1 MSDTA
6 QMSEH
11 LKTDYRNH
19 TCGSLRATDV
29 GSEVNLAGWAA
40 NQRDHGDL
48 IFVDLR
54 DRFGVTQ
61 IAISRSE
68 LEEDAFKACESIRA
82 EFVLRISGNVGKR
95 KPGAENPDM
104 PTGQVEVNASQV
116 EILSPS
122 KTPPFDVSEF
132 CKAGEEQRLKYRY
145 LDLRRPPLQR
155 NMMIRHK
162 AAAAA
167 RSYLNSLD
175 FMEIETPMLAKSTPE
190 GARDYLVPSRLYHGK
205 FYALPQS
212 PQLFKQLLMVAGY
225 DRYYQIARCM
235 RDEDLRA
242 DRQPEFTQIDIEMSF
257 AGQEDVFAMT
267 EGLMQT
273 MFREAIGAEIPTPF
287 PRLTHAE
294 AMRRWGCDKPDL
306 RFELELVDIS
316 ALAVE
321 SDFKV
326 FKSVVEKGGMVKA
339 LNAKGAATLSRKQI
353 DGLGTTAGVYG
364 AKGLAWIKIN
374 EGKLTSPIV
383 KFFDEGLM
391 EKIVEAL
398 DGQDGDLLLF
408 VADVP
413 AVTNAALNAVRNQLG
428 RDLGLIKEGDFKF
441 LWVTDFPLFGWSA
454 EEKRWNSEHHPFTA
468 PYWEDLDKLESDPG
482 NIRSQSYDII
492 LNGVEAGSGSVRIHD
507 PRIQKRIFD
516 ALQLDPAE
524 VQQRFGFFTD
534 ALEYGTPPH
543 AGIAP
548 GFDRLIA
555 MMVGLDSI
563 RDVIA
568 FPKTQRA
575 IDPMT
580 GAPGDVDQKQMDEL
594 GISVDQDETEDPGQA
609 DGE

>member
-1 MSDTA
+1 MSQVA
-6 QMSEH
+6 QMPEY
-11 LKTDYRNH
+11 LKTEYRNH
-19 TCGSLRATDV
+19 TCGSLRASDI
-29 GSEVNLAGWAA
+29 GGEVNLVGWAA

-61 IAISRSE
+61 IAISK
-68 LEEDAFKACESIRA
+68 DNVAADVFTACEGVRA
-82 EFVLRISGNVGKR
+82 EFVLGVSGTVQKR
-95 KPGAENPDM
+95 KDGAENPDM
-104 PTGQVEVNASQV
+104 PTGAVEVAASTVQ
-116 EILSPS
+116 IHSAAR
-122 KTPPFDVSEF
+122 TPPFDVSEH

-190 GARDYLVPSRLYHGK
+190 GARDYLVPSRLYHGQ

-257 AGQEDVFAMT
+257 AGQEDVFSMT
-267 EGLMQT
+267 EGLMRA
-273 MFREAIGAEIPTPF
+273 MFKAAIGAELPTPF
-287 PRLTHAE
+287 PRLTYAE
-294 AMRRWGCDKPDL
+294 SMDRYGCDKPDL
-306 RFELELVDIS
+306 RFGMELVEIS
-316 ALAVE
+316 ELAVE
-321 SDFKV
+321 SDFRV
-326 FKSVVEKGGMVKA
+326 FKTVVEKGGMVKA
-339 LNAKGAATLSRKQI
+339 LNAKGGAKLSRKKI
-353 DGLGTTAGVYG
+353 DELGATAGVYG
-364 AKGLAWIKIN
+364 AKGLAWIKIAD
-374 EGKLTSPIV
+374 GKLNSPIV

-391 EKIVEAL
+391 ARIVEKL
-398 DGQDGDLLLF
+398 GGEDGDLLLF
-408 VADVP
+408 VADVMN
-413 AVTNAALNAVRNQLG
+413 VTNASLNAVRNKLG
-428 RDLGLIKEGDFKF
+428 RDLELIKKGDFKF
-441 LWVTDFPLFGWSA
+441 LWVTDFPLFGWSE
-454 EEKRWNSEHHPFTA
+454 EEKRWTSEHHPFTA
-468 PYWEDLDKLESDPG
+468 PYWEDLEKLQSDPG
-482 NIRSQSYDII
+482 NVRSQSYDIV

-507 PRIQKRIFD
+507 PRVQKQIFE
-516 ALQLDPAE
+516 ALKLDPEE

-555 MMVGLDSI
+555 MMVGLESI

-580 GAPGDVDQKQMDEL
+580 GAPGPVDARQMEDLGLAVIDDDENEE
-594 GISVDQDETEDPGQA
+594 S
-609 DGE
+609 

>member
-1 MSDTA
+1 MSDGA
-6 QMSEH
+6 QMPVH
-11 LKTDYRNH
+11 LKTRYRNH
-19 TCGSLRATDV
+19 TCGSLRASDV
-29 GSEVNLAGWAA
+29 GSEVSLAGWAA

-61 IAISRSE
+61 VAIGKSE
-68 LEEDAFKACESIRA
+68 VDAATFKACEGVRA
-82 EFVLRISGNVGKR
+82 EFVLSVAGTVRKR
-95 KPGAENPDM
+95 KEGAENPDL
-104 PTGQVEVNASQV
+104 PTGQIELAAQKVDVLA
-116 EILSPS
+116 PA
-122 KTPPFDVSEF
+122 KTPPFDVSEH

-155 NMMIRHK
+155 NMMIRHR
-162 AAAAA
+162 AAAAV

-175 FMEIETPMLAKSTPE
+175 FLEIETPMLAKSTPE
-190 GARDYLVPSRLYHGK
+190 GARDYLVPSRLYHGR

-257 AGQEDVFAMT
+257 AGQEDVFTMT
-267 EGLMQT
+267 EGLMAS
-273 MFREAIGAEIPTPF
+273 MVKAAIDVDVETPF
-287 PRLTHAE
+287 PRLTYAE
-294 AMRRWGCDKPDL
+294 AMDRFGCDKPDM
-306 RFELELVDIS
+306 RFDLELVDIS
-316 ALAVE
+316 ELAVQ

-326 FKSVVEKGGMVKA
+326 FKTVVEKGGIVKA
-339 LNAKGAATLSRKQI
+339 INARGAATLSRKQI
-353 DGLGTTAGVYG
+353 DELGEAAAVYG
-364 AKGLAWIKIN
+364 AKGLAWIKIDG
-374 EGKLTSPIV
+374 GKLNSPIV

-391 EKIVEAL
+391 AKIVDRL
-398 DGQDGDLLLF
+398 GGRDGDLLLF
-408 VADVP
+408 VADVKN
-413 AVTNAALNAVRNQLG
+413 VTNASLNAVRNKLG
-428 RDLGLIKEGDFKF
+428 RDLGLINENEFKF
-441 LWVTDFPLFGWSA
+441 LWVTDFPLFGWSE
-454 EEKRWNSEHHPFTA
+454 EEKRWMSEHHPFTA

-482 NIRSQSYDII
+482 NVRSQSYDIV

-507 PRIQKRIFD
+507 PRVQKRIFA
-516 ALQLDPAE
+516 ALQLDPEE
-524 VQQRFGFFTD
+524 VRQRFGFFTT

-548 GFDRLIA
+548 GFDRLVA
-555 MMVGLDSI
+555 LMCGLESI

-580 GAPGDVDQKQMDEL
+580 EAPGPVDAGQLEEL
-594 GISVDQDETEDPGQA
+594 GLEVVDAD
-609 DGE
+609 DGEE

>member
-6 QMSEH
+6 QVPEH
-11 LKTDYRNH
+11 LKTKYRNH
-19 TCGSLRATDV
+19 TCGSLRASNM
-29 GSEVNLAGWAA
+29 GSEINLAGWAA

-61 IAISRSE
+61 VAISKSE
-68 LEEDAFKACESIRA
+68 VDEATFKACEAVRA
-82 EFVLRISGNVGKR
+82 EFVLGVTGTVQKR
-95 KPGAENPDM
+95 KAGAENPDL
-104 PTGQVEVNASQV
+104 PTGEIELVASKV
-116 EILSPS
+116 EIFSPA
-122 KTPPFDVSEF
+122 KTPPFDVSEH

-162 AAAAA
+162 AAAAV

-257 AGQEDVFAMT
+257 AGQEDVFTMT
-267 EGLMQT
+267 EGLMAT
-273 MFREAIGAEIPTPF
+273 MVKAAIDVDVETPF
-287 PRLTHAE
+287 PRLTYAE
-294 AMRRWGCDKPDL
+294 AMDRFGCDKPDM
-306 RFELELVDIS
+306 RFGLELADIS
-316 ALAVE
+316 ELAAE

-326 FKSVVEKGGMVKA
+326 FKTVVEKGGMVKA
-339 LNAKGAATLSRKQI
+339 INAKGAATLSRRQI
-353 DGLGTTAGVYG
+353 DELGATAGVYG
-364 AKGLAWIKIN
+364 AKGLAWIKIDGDN
-374 EGKLTSPIV
+374 LNSPIV
-383 KFFDEGLM
+383 KFFDEDLM
-391 EKIVEAL
+391 SRIVEKL
-398 DGQDGDLLLF
+398 GGEDEDLLLF
-408 VADVP
+408 VADVKN
-413 AVTNAALNAVRNQLG
+413 VTNASLNAVRNKLG
-428 RDLGLIKEGDFKF
+428 RDLGLIKDKDFKF
-441 LWVTDFPLFGWSA
+441 LWVTDFPLFGWSE
-454 EEKRWNSEHHPFTA
+454 EEKRWMSEHHPFTA
-468 PYWEDLDKLESDPG
+468 PYWEDLDKMESDPG
-482 NIRSQSYDII
+482 NVRSQSYDIV

-507 PRIQKRIFD
+507 PRVQKQVFA
-516 ALQLDPAE
+516 ALKLDPEE
-524 VQQRFGFFTD
+524 VKQRFGFFTD

-548 GFDRLIA
+548 GFDRLVAI
-555 MMVGLDSI
+555 MCGLESI

-580 GAPGDVDQKQMDEL
+580 EAPGPVDDKQMEDLGLAVVDRDDE
-594 GISVDQDETEDPGQA
+594 EE
-609 DGE
+609 